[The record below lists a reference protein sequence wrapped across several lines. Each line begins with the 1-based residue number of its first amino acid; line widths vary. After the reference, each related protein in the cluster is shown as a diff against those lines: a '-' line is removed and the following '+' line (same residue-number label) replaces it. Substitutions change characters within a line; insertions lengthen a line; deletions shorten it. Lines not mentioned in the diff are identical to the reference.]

1 MEDTDQEIN
10 EEKLKFTE
18 NFSLIF
24 EENGHPR
31 IAGQIIGWL
40 IICEPPEQS
49 FSDLVENL
57 QVSKASVSNMTRLLL
72 QVGFIEKVRKPG
84 ERQVYFRLVDD
95 AWRQVMENHLEF
107 VFSLRDLASEYLENA
122 DHKEIDRL
130 HEMYEYHK
138 FIAQKMPQVIEDF
151 KKEKN

>member
-1 MEDTDQEIN
+1 MKKTTPETH

-18 NFSLIF
+18 DFSLIF

-40 IICEPPEQS
+40 IICDPPEQS

-57 QVSKASVSNMTRLLL
+57 QVSKASVSNMTRMLL

-84 ERQVYFRLVDD
+84 ERQLYFKLVDD
-95 AWRQVMENHLEF
+95 AWRKVMENHLEF
-107 VFSLRDLASEYLENA
+107 VFSLRDLASQYLEEP
-122 DHKEIDRL
+122 DHKNIDRL
-130 HEMYEYHK
+130 QEMHEYHK

-151 KKEKN
+151 KKEKQ